1 MLTMVIDT
9 IFIILKLNP
18 RLFGGDLESNSI
30 MVNDLLIADS
40 AHDFAALRSEM
51 TRASDEAA

>member
-1 MLTMVIDT
+1 MVIDT